1 MRVRTTH
8 GGTLVLEDLH
18 ISVLLLG
25 LGQTD
30 HGGAGWQGGGRG
42 DGSQRRVGRQVR
54 GIDVGPSID
63 DGDDLCG
70 RQVGQSEIMGCG
82 EGEDVA
88 FAGDRLCSQEQRLEV
103 CSKKGKEVSG
113 GRSVKIKQKRSY
125 RRQHYPDC
133 TGPAPP

>member
-1 MRVRTTH
+1 M
-8 GGTLVLEDLH
+8 
-18 ISVLLLG
+18 
-25 LGQTD
+25 
-30 HGGAGWQGGGRG
+30 
-42 DGSQRRVGRQVR
+42 R

-103 CSKKGKEVSG
+103 CSKKGKEVSK
-113 GRSVKIKQKRSY
+113 RLSVARGNRKEKTIPS
-125 RRQHYPDC
+125 P
-133 TGPAPP
+133 TLSGL